1 MKNIKIPAAFAICGF
16 LLSFIAGLFSHSHF
30 GHIFLMALLFACI
43 FAALGFII
51 QYLSGNVLSVEE
63 SAVAESASSSD
74 EASQPAKKG
83 TVVDIKVGDED
94 LPSEENSPQFFVGT
108 NHQMLSK
115 NDISASGK
123 SEQPASKESQSQ
135 TMDTK
140 IQDIDTVPSPDEG
153 SEIPET
159 NTAPAD
165 DDGFV
170 PIPLQETAGNITGKE
185 AGVPVKEKKKSDDIS
200 SDETAES
207 ESVKDET
214 IDDLPDLQ
222 DMKSD
227 DEEADEELVEDSEFS
242 RKGEKTH
249 KNSKAE
255 NDVKDAALMAKAIS
269 TVLAKDKQN

>member
-1 MKNIKIPAAFAICGF
+1 MKNIKIPAAFALCGF

-30 GHIFLMALLFACI
+30 GHILLMALLFACV
-43 FAALGFII
+43 FAVLGFII
-51 QYLSGNVLSVEE
+51 QYLSGNILSIE
-63 SAVAESASSSD
+63 ESASS
-74 EASQPAKKG
+74 EGASQSIEPSQTAKG

-123 SEQPASKESQSQ
+123 SEPQTSKESQTQ

-140 IQDIDTVPSPDEG
+140 IQDIDTVPLPDGSPDT
-153 SEIPET
+153 PEKERET
-159 NTAPAD
+159 D
-165 DDGFV
+165 SDDGFV
-170 PIPLQETAGNITGKE
+170 PLPLQETAGNLSGKE
-185 AGVPVKEKKKSDDIS
+185 AGTQVKQEKKNDDIS
-200 SDETAES
+200 SDETAETDS
-207 ESVKDET
+207 DKDET
-214 IDDLPDLQ
+214 LDDLPDLQ
-222 DMKSD
+222 EMKSD
-227 DEEADEELVEDSEFS
+227 DEDEEGIVEDSDFS
-242 RKGEKTH
+242 RKGETN